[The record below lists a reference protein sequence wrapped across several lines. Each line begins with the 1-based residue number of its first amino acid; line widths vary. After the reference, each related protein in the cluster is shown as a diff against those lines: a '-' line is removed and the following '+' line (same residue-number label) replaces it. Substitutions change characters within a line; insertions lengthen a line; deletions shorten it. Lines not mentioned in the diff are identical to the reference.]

1 MLWLPRNPFKS
12 QDRESR
18 QKVHRV
24 GQFERL
30 LRVAAA
36 KVALLIAHIHDDGVA
51 LLGELPPL
59 RRLEISSALERL
71 ALGQQDDAR
80 GPIAFLAQVAFG
92 GVTQLGRSASNEED
106 GHGPWIVSATAS
118 RPPARVP
125 VLATSAVA
133 VAIENAGPTPQI
145 SLPGDEG
152 VKNNCC

>member
-59 RRLEISSALERL
+59 RRFIR
-71 ALGQQDDAR
+71 
-80 GPIAFLAQVAFG
+80 
-92 GVTQLGRSASNEED
+92 
-106 GHGPWIVSATAS
+106 
-118 RPPARVP
+118 
-125 VLATSAVA
+125 
-133 VAIENAGPTPQI
+133 
-145 SLPGDEG
+145 
-152 VKNNCC
+152 